1 MTISV
6 SITKSELLRDIDRT
20 THAYAKAI
28 DSQDMK
34 KADAVESD
42 TGDANSL
49 ALLGRFLDRRMS
61 ELKTLLLRFLQ
72 RSSINSIS
80 DASPEGGYNFSLV
93 FPEDADG
100 ASINNLPALMHD
112 YLVKG
117 ALSDWYKS
125 LGLSALSEQLLVEAA
140 SDFQNI
146 RTNIYYRPMP

>member
-1 MTISV
+1 M
-6 SITKSELLRDIDRT
+6 
-20 THAYAKAI
+20 
-28 DSQDMK
+28 
-34 KADAVESD
+34 ESD

-72 RSSINSIS
+72 SSTIASIS

-100 ASINNLPALMHD
+100 ASINNLPSLMHD

-117 ALSDWYKS
+117 ALSDWYKG

-140 SDFQNI
+140 SDLQNI